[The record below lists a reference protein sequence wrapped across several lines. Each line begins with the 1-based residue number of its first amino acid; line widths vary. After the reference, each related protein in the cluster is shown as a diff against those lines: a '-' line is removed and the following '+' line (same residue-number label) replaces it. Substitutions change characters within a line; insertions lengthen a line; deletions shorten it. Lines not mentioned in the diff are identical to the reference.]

1 MLFQPLSRRKPGFGA
16 LLSLALFSFYAAAS
30 LPAATSGSPT
40 WILVTQPGDLS
51 GVLSRHQLAL
61 HQVIRTGVYQVTSLP
76 GTSTTQFAGNVSK
89 DTKVSGFET
98 DSEVRTPEVAP
109 TPASPPSLSQ
119 LKPALADRSIITYYG
134 ARVRGAY
141 ANQVAAKTVEILT
154 ALSRFGA
161 GNTTVAVIDTGVDPS
176 HPALKNSLV
185 SGYDFIRNVA
195 GSASE
200 MADLNQST
208 VAILDQSTVA
218 ILDSKIMPMVLNQ
231 STVAILDQSTVAILD
246 ATKLPGDFGHGTMV
260 AGLIH
265 LVAPGVRIMPLK
277 AFNSDGSSNLSDIIR
292 AIYYAVDH
300 QAKVINMS
308 FSTTSPSP
316 QLEAA
321 IAYAKAHN
329 VICVASAGNDGK
341 KELVYPAAYTGA
353 IGVGSVN
360 PGDLRSVFS
369 NYGVPSAMTSAPGEA
384 LVTTYPGGNYAGVWG
399 SSFSS
404 ALVSGTAALMAQ
416 LNPRISG
423 STAMR
428 ALNHGKQINQG
439 MGDARLDVLLS
450 LLYSVLNAND

>member
-1 MLFQPLSRRKPGFGA
+1 MLFSPLAGRRPGFSA
-16 LLSLALFSFYAAAS
+16 LLALALVSFCAVPS
-30 LPAATSGSPT
+30 KAATSGPPT
-40 WILVTQPGDLS
+40 WILVTQPGDLN
-51 GVLSRHQLAL
+51 GVLSRHHLAL
-61 HQVIRTGVYQVTSLP
+61 QQVMRTGIYQVTSLP
-76 GTSTTQFAGNVSK
+76 GSTTTSFVKEVTTDS
-89 DTKVSGFET
+89 KVSGFEA
-98 DSEVRTPEVAP
+98 DSEVHTPEVTPTVAP
-109 TPASPPSLSQ
+109 KPSLSQ
-119 LKPALADRSIITYYG
+119 LNAALADHSVVSYYG

-141 ANQVAAKTVEILT
+141 VNQAAAMTVEIPS

-161 GNTTVAVIDTGVDPS
+161 GNTTVAVIDTGVDPN
-176 HPALKNSLV
+176 HPALRGSLV
-185 SGYDFIRNVA
+185 TGYDFIRNVV
-195 GSASE
+195 GYASE
-200 MADLNQST
+200 MTDLNQST

-218 ILDSKIMPMVLNQ
+218 ILDGKNFPVLLNQ

-265 LVAPGVRIMPLK
+265 LAAPGVKIMPLK

-308 FSTTSPSP
+308 FSTTSPSA
-316 QLEAA
+316 QLQAA
-321 IAYAKAHN
+321 ITYAKQHN
-329 VICVASAGNDGK
+329 VFCIASAGNDGK
-341 KELVYPAAYTGA
+341 RELVYPAGYSGA

-360 PGDLRSVFS
+360 PSDLRSVFS
-369 NYGVPSAMTSAPGEA
+369 NFDVPSARTSAPGEA

-404 ALVSGTAALMAQ
+404 ALVSGTVALMAQ

-423 STAMR
+423 STAMD
-428 ALNHGKQINQG
+428 ALDHGKHINQG

-450 LLYSVLNAND
+450 LLYSITNHD